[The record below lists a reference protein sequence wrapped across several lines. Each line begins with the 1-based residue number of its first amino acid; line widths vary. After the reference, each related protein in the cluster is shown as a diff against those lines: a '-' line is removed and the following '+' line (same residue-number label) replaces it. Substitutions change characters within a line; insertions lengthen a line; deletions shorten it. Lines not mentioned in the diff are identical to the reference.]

1 MSKDQ
6 VQEGTSLSQIK
17 WVNLAIYSVQDGN
30 KIFNFIW
37 VSLAAY
43 AAGNRNVQIS
53 KSQLR

>member
-1 MSKDQ
+1 M
-6 VQEGTSLSQIK
+6 SQIK